1 MLLCQAPAGSRTH
14 CRWGLQH
21 SNFAGCEA
29 RLDVLQRCC
38 RVKSAG
44 VNRADCMQREGN
56 YPPPAGASTVLGLEC
71 CGTVL
76 EARAAMPTRLSHH
89 SLVCV
94 GTASALK
101 TTAVAGA
108 LHINLQP
115 RARSG
120 GRVSQVFILPT
131 LCKVCKDRATKQP
144 NAVCTRWS

>member
-76 EARAAMPTRLSHH
+76 EASAAMPA
-89 SLVCV
+89 SL
-94 GTASALK
+94 ASNLWSVFAWL
-101 TTAVAGA
+101 
-108 LHINLQP
+108 LH
-115 RARSG
+115 
-120 GRVSQVFILPT
+120 
-131 LCKVCKDRATKQP
+131 
-144 NAVCTRWS
+144 